1 MSYEFGIRYIYVLK
15 LRKQDI
21 ENRPCS
27 PPKKLGK
34 INTSIF
40 IYDWVIFYTTID
52 KKYFILNLID
62 LLNHFLGSL
71 DNTAKSHLQS
81 PNRH

>member
-15 LRKQDI
+15 LRKRDI
-21 ENRPCS
+21 ETGPSS

-34 INTSIF
+34 SIF